1 MNKIGANRRSSEK
14 ERYSV
19 GMAEERTMSRREA
32 REAILSVLFSYGYTP
47 EKSASELEA
56 ERVRDFDGRE
66 DPYIPAATEGV
77 LAHLAE
83 IDALINASAVG
94 WSLSRISRVSL
105 AILRLACYEM
115 LYRPEIPTLVSLD
128 EAVELSKKYD
138 DENAYSFING
148 VLNRA
153 MQSEEVRGVARG

>member
-1 MNKIGANRRSSEK
+1 
-14 ERYSV
+14 
-19 GMAEERTMSRREA
+19 MAEEKTMSRREA

-47 EKSASELEA
+47 EKTASELEA
-56 ERVRDFDGRE
+56 ERVRDFGGRE
-66 DPYIPAATEGV
+66 DPYIAEAEIGV

-94 WSLSRISRVSL
+94 WTLSRISRVSL